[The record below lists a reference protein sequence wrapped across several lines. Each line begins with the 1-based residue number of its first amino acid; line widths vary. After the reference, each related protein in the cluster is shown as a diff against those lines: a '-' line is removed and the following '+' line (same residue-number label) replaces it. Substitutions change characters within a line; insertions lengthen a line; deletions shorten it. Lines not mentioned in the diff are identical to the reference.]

1 MKDIAKDEKYSE
13 LIEAIDIFEL
23 KDEVVEIRDRQK
35 DRLITDIMRKFVVGN
50 PRVWWLAFKKT
61 PKNFSFDDEFQYQR
75 ISQFFDNNDV
85 CYLITELDTIHLFK
99 LSVRNIIKIIGE
111 CSFFEYYI
119 TDLKMQNLLCETDHG
134 DLLYL

>member
-1 MKDIAKDEKYSE
+1 MCSTKDEKY
-13 LIEAIDIFEL
+13 LEL
-23 KDEVVEIRDRQK
+23 KESINSLDNKNEVMEIQNIAK
-35 DRLITDIMRKFVVGN
+35 DNIIADIMNKFVIGN
-50 PRVWWLAFKKT
+50 PRVWWLAFKKK
-61 PKNFSFDDEFQYQR
+61 PKSFSFDDEFQYQR

-99 LSVRNIIKIIGE
+99 PPVRNIIKIIGE
-111 CSFFEYYI
+111 CSFFEYYV

>member
-1 MKDIAKDEKYSE
+1 MCSTKDEKYLE
-13 LIEAIDIFEL
+13 FKEAINSLDNKNEVMEIQNIA
-23 KDEVVEIRDRQK
+23 KDNI
-35 DRLITDIMRKFVVGN
+35 IADIMNKFVIGN
-50 PRVWWLAFKKT
+50 PRVWWLAFKKK
-61 PKNFSFDDEFQYQR
+61 PKSFSFDDEFQYQR

-99 LSVRNIIKIIGE
+99 LPVRNIIKIIGE
-111 CSFFEYYI
+111 CSFFEYYV

>member
-1 MKDIAKDEKYSE
+1 MCSTKDEKY
-13 LIEAIDIFEL
+13 LEL
-23 KDEVVEIRDRQK
+23 KETINSLDNKNEVMEIQNIAK
-35 DRLITDIMRKFVVGN
+35 DNIIADIMNKFVIGN
-50 PRVWWLAFKKT
+50 PRVWWLAFKKK
-61 PKNFSFDDEFQYQR
+61 PKSFSFDDEFQYQR

-99 LSVRNIIKIIGE
+99 LPVRNIIKIIGE
-111 CSFFEYYI
+111 CSFFEYYV